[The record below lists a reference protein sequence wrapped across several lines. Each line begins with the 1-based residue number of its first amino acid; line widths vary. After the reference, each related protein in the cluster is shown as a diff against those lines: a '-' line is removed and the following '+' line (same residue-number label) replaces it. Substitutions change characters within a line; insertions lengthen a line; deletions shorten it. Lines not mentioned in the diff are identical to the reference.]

1 MLSEIKKNANRIITA
16 IAFICLMYIDKVV
29 GTESQ
34 YIWLITN
41 NFVGVVFAILIIHAF
56 SFKSFLKPF
65 YISWSIL
72 GVFGIIGGIAFWYT
86 HQVGHLFAYWATV
99 PLNIWMLGLVI
110 FKYIEKV
117 CVRKD
122 MKIAIS
128 KWEYSFV
135 LSMLLMLLSASDS
148 VWPLYYLVIFEL
160 FWHAPFSNSHKSEA
174 FIGML
179 DGLILGFALLTLYA
193 FLYTPYTQVRYRG
206 AYWNC
211 NRNACMYMLAFVAI
225 MTKLYIYKK
234 NKSGRKIWLKALLV
248 VSVGLTVYTGC
259 RTAILGLIIITI
271 FYGVVIEHRFLQN
284 KWGKVF
290 LKGLGLLMAVILA
303 IPLLYFPM
311 RYIQEAKGRVGAGIK
326 TIITGSEVTYRLY
339 GESYVTFEEAVGTA
353 LFRITRS
360 DTGNSRVK
368 VRELQREAVAD
379 DLDIEEIPGYYT
391 VRYSYANYPERG
403 SYSFTVPQ
411 RFYTK
416 IASLNH
422 RINIYLVLL
431 HDLNLTGHREDELSI
446 DIVSNVPGAVK
457 FRLNN
462 AQNFILHYL
471 YSYGIPTGILLL
483 FLLIAELIV
492 LVKKTRMQE
501 TEGIAFLMFAF
512 VYLIMGLMEVVW
524 VPGQLVLI
532 LLYVA
537 PLFTLTAN
545 SINSNQIRS
554 Q

>member
-72 GVFGIIGGIAFWYT
+72 GVLGIIGGIAFWYT

-110 FKYIEKV
+110 FKYIEKLFI
-117 CVRKD
+117 RKE
-122 MKIAIS
+122 MRVAIS
-128 KWEYSFV
+128 KWEYAFI
-135 LSMLLMLLSASDS
+135 LCMLLMLLSASDS

-160 FWHAPFSNSHKSEA
+160 YWHAPFSKESRAES
-174 FIGML
+174 FDGML
-179 DGLILGFALLTLYA
+179 DGLIWGFILLTLYA

-206 AYWNC
+206 AYWNS
-211 NRNACMYMLAFVAI
+211 NRNACMYMIAFGAI
-225 MTKLYIYKK
+225 MIKLYICNK
-234 NKSGRKIWLKALLV
+234 NKQGRKMWLGILSV

-259 RTAILGLIIITI
+259 RTAILGLILITV
-271 FYGVVIEHRFLQN
+271 FYGIAIEHRFLKE
-284 KWGKVF
+284 KWSRVF
-290 LKGLGLLMAVILA
+290 LKEFGFLIAIIIA

-311 RYIQEAKGRVGAGIK
+311 RYIQEAKGRFGAGIK
-326 TIITGSEVTYRLY
+326 TILTGREVTYRLY
-339 GESYVTFEEAVGTA
+339 GESYVTFEEAVETVF
-353 LFRITRS
+353 FRITRS
-360 DTGNSRVK
+360 DAGNSRVK
-368 VRELQREAVAD
+368 VRELQRENVAV

-391 VRYSYANYPERG
+391 VRYTYANYPERG
-403 SYSFTVPQ
+403 SNSFTVPQ
-411 RFYTK
+411 KLYTK

-431 HDLNLTGHREDELSI
+431 HDLNLIGHRDDELSI
-446 DIVSNVPGAVK
+446 DIVSNVPGAND

-462 AQNFILHYL
+462 AQNFVLHYL
-471 YSYGIPTGILLL
+471 YAYGIPIGIL
-483 FLLIAELIV
+483 FLILMIGEIMVLI
-492 LVKKTRMQE
+492 KCTRKRQ
-501 TEGIAFLMFAF
+501 TEGITFLMLAI

-524 VPGQLVLI
+524 VPGQLILI
-532 LLYVA
+532 LLFVA
-537 PLFTLTAN
+537 PFFLHGEYYREELVKK
-545 SINSNQIRS
+545 S
-554 Q
+554 

>member
-72 GVFGIIGGIAFWYT
+72 GVLGIIGGIAFWYT

-99 PLNIWMLGLVI
+99 PLNIWILGLVV
-110 FKYIEKV
+110 FKYVERLFI
-117 CVRKD
+117 CKD
-122 MKIAIS
+122 IKIVIA
-128 KWEYSFV
+128 KWEYAFI
-135 LSMLLMLLSASDS
+135 LCMLLMLLSASDS

-160 FWHAPFSNSHKSEA
+160 FWHAPFSYSHKSEV

-234 NKSGRKIWLKALLV
+234 NKSGRKIWLKPLLV

-271 FYGVVIEHRFLQN
+271 FYGVVIEHRFLKN

-290 LKGLGLLMAVILA
+290 FKGFGLLMAVILA

-311 RYIQEAKGRVGAGIK
+311 RYIQEAKGRVGARIK
-326 TIITGSEVTYRLY
+326 TVITGSEVTYRLY

-360 DTGNSRVK
+360 DAGNNRVK
-368 VRELQREAVAD
+368 VRELQREAVQEE
-379 DLDIEEIPGYYT
+379 LDIEEIPGYYT

-403 SYSFTVPQ
+403 SHSFAVPK
-411 RFYTK
+411 RIYTK

-431 HDLNLTGHREDELSI
+431 HDLNLTGHKDDELSI
-446 DIVSNVPGAVK
+446 DIISNVPGAEK
-457 FRLNN
+457 LRLNN
-462 AQNFILHYL
+462 AQNYILHYL
-471 YSYGIPTGILLL
+471 YSYGVAIGIF
-483 FLLIAELIV
+483 FLILMAFQVVVLIKS
-492 LVKKTRMQE
+492 VKKQK
-501 TEGIAFLMFAF
+501 TEGIAFLMFAL
-512 VYLIMGLMEVVW
+512 VYLIMGLMEVAW
-524 VPGQLVLI
+524 VPGQLILI
-532 LLYVA
+532 LGFVA
-537 PLFTLTAN
+537 PFFIHGEKYHEELVTEL
-545 SINSNQIRS
+545 
-554 Q
+554 